1 MEKEMTKVCIK
12 CNTEKDNVEFYAN
25 NKTGWSKLCKD
36 CRKKRQ
42 QKVLK
47 QRQRKLQ
54 KLKSKAQEELAA
66 IKQTQINRK
75 IKQLQSEFKRF
86 TLLNRNRLQVL
97 MKRCEGKPEI
107 SARTSEAISRRMLD
121 QQRAEEILDYQ
132 IQVVSAGLKT
142 QHISALWRSKYGTN
156 PRKSGENPD
165 KEIT

>member
-1 MEKEMTKVCIK
+1 MTKVCIK

-25 NKTGWSKLCKD
+25 NKTGWSKFCKS

-42 QKVLK
+42 QKVIK

-54 KLKSKAQEELAA
+54 KLKSKAEEELAA
-66 IKQTQINRK
+66 LKQKQIDQK

-97 MKRCEGKPEI
+97 LKRCEGNPEP
-107 SARTSEAISRRMLD
+107 SARTVEAISKRRLD

-142 QHISALWRSKYGTN
+142 QHISALWRSKYGN
-156 PRKSGENPD
+156 DSRSEG
-165 KEIT
+165 